1 MIDNKKEITDPEVR
15 SKKTYSKPAIN
26 RVQLV
31 AEEAVLSV
39 CKNGNP
45 TVCEVVSMTCL
56 NEAGS

>member
-15 SKKTYSKPAIN
+15 DKKTYSKPAIN

-31 AEEAVLSV
+31 AEEAVLAV

-45 TVCEVVSMTCL
+45 DTCEAAAMTCL
-56 NEAGS
+56 NIAGS